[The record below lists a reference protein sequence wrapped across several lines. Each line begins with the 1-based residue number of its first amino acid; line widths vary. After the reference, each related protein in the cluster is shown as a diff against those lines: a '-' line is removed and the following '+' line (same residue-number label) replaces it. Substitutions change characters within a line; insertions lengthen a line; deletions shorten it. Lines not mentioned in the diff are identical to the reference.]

1 MFSSFLPFNK
11 KMSPVLNTGDV
22 IEFDIEKQYF
32 GADADGSLTFF
43 DFKEL
48 KGKYLVVV
56 FLSRLSREDCHHIL
70 VCKEQLEKTEIVG
83 VAKAGWIDRYLESEA
98 GLGWKVGFPLLA
110 DEDSSL
116 ARLFRVGGKDMSTFV
131 LDPTRRVRYIIQMTD
146 WNKMDVIRSLVAD
159 IQLIDNEG
167 EPEVVKEEE
176 IKEPF
181 DIMLETSD
189 NIVSRNCAIIVVIL
203 VGGAMIFLIGYNVFR
218 PNKG

>member
-1 MFSSFLPFNK
+1 
-11 KMSPVLNTGDV
+11 
-22 IEFDIEKQYF
+22 
-32 GADADGSLTFF
+32 
-43 DFKEL
+43 
-48 KGKYLVVV
+48 
-56 FLSRLSREDCHHIL
+56 
-70 VCKEQLEKTEIVG
+70 
-83 VAKAGWIDRYLESEA
+83 
-98 GLGWKVGFPLLA
+98 
-110 DEDSSL
+110 
-116 ARLFRVGGKDMSTFV
+116 MSTFV